1 MSMDALKEKLKEL
14 HLALSSA
21 EAPDAELVQLL
32 DVLDGDIRNLVQK
45 QAPGSNQAAGLEGAG
60 LASQAQSIS
69 ARFAAK
75 HPHIAPV
82 LRDLTDML
90 ASMGI

>member
-1 MSMDALKEKLKEL
+1 MSMDALKAKLKEL
-14 HLALSSA
+14 HLALHDA
-21 EAPDAELVQLL
+21 EAPDAELVDLL
-32 DVLDGDIRNLVQK
+32 QVLDGDIRNLVQK
-45 QAPGSNQAAGLEGAG
+45 QPPNADDGAG
-60 LASQAQSIS
+60 LATRAQSIS

-75 HPHIAPV
+75 HPHIAPM

>member
-32 DVLDGDIRNLVQK
+32 DMLDGDIRNLVQK
-45 QAPGSNQAAGLEGAG
+45 QAPGANEGAG